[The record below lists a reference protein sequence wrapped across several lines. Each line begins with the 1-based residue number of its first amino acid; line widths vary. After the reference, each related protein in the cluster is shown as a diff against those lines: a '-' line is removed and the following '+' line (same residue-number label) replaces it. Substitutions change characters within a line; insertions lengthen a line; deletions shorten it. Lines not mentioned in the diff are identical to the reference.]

1 MKISNNF
8 DLDEFLKS
16 SSHPEIKNEPTQ
28 EEQSN
33 IIALVVNVLQ
43 PLRNSWG
50 KPLSINSGFR
60 CDELNKKV
68 GGVPTS
74 QHRKGQAA
82 DVRCSDPKGLLKCLL
97 AMNIDFDQAGVYS
110 SFLHI
115 SFRKQGGNRRQ
126 VFYGKY

>member
-8 DLDEFLKS
+8 TLEEFLKS
-16 SSHPEIKNEPTQ
+16 SSYPEIPNNPSK
-28 EEQSN
+28 EEREN

-43 PLRNSWG
+43 PLRDSWG

-60 CDELNKKV
+60 SEELNKKV
-68 GGVPTS
+68 GGVSNS
-74 QHRKGQAA
+74 QHRNGQAA
-82 DVRCSDPKGLLKCLL
+82 DVRCSDPKGLLECLKKL
-97 AMNIDFDQAGVYS
+97 NIDFDQVGVYS

-115 SFRKQGGNRRQ
+115 SYKKQGENRRE

>member
-8 DLDEFLKS
+8 ALEEFLVS
-16 SSHPEIKNEPTQ
+16 SSYPHIKNVPSP

-33 IIALVVNVLQ
+33 IIALVVYVLQ

-50 KPLSINSGFR
+50 KPLAVNSGFR
-60 CDELNKKV
+60 CDELNEKV

-82 DVRCSDPKGLLKCLL
+82 DIKCPTPKELLKCLL
-97 AMNIDFDQAGVYS
+97 AMNIDFDQVIVYS
-110 SFLHI
+110 TFLHI
-115 SFRKQGGNRRQ
+115 SYRKQGGNRRE
-126 VFYGKY
+126 VLYAR

>member
-16 SSHPEIKNEPTQ
+16 SSYPDIKNEPTP
-28 EEQSN
+28 EEQAN
-33 IIALVVNVLQ
+33 IVALVVNVLQ

-82 DVRCSDPKGLLKCLL
+82 DVRCPDPKGLLKCLL

-115 SFRKQGGNRRQ
+115 SFRKQGGNRRE